1 MQRLMFNSI
10 RRAESISVERQ
21 ALMDIA
27 LPYNGGLT
35 AEQFLFY
42 EIRIVAKLYTPDKPV
57 EEIVEYIKKDNLFQ
71 YPTER
76 HVSRL
81 ARACYKR
88 LVALGNDDL
97 VREIASAPGEIAKQ
111 INIYAMMRYNRL
123 MREFMISLV
132 GEKYRLKDYAF
143 SRKDLNVFFSRL
155 QEQND
160 VVAGWSGKTLG
171 KLKQVLTKC
180 LIETEMLDS
189 VRDTRLNPIFIS
201 EELERGIRDNN
212 DLEALAA
219 FNCFR

>member
-1 MQRLMFNSI
+1 MDNSL
-10 RRAESISVERQ
+10 Q
-21 ALMDIA
+21 
-27 LPYNGGLT
+27 YNGGLT

-42 EIRIVAKLYTPDKPV
+42 EIRIVAKLYALDKPV

-76 HVSRL
+76 QVSRL

-88 LVALGNDDL
+88 LVALDNDNL
-97 VREIASAPGEIAKQ
+97 IREIVTAPHEIAKQ
-111 INIYAMMRYNRL
+111 INLYAMMRYNRL
-123 MREFMISLV
+123 MREFMIGLV
-132 GEKYRLKDYAF
+132 GEKYRLQDYAF
-143 SRKDLNVFFSRL
+143 TRKDLNVFFSRL

-160 VVAGWSGKTLG
+160 DVAGWSDKTLS

-189 VRDTRLNPIFIS
+189 VRDTALNPILIS
-201 EELERGIRDNN
+201 EELELGIRENN

-219 FNCFR
+219 FNCFS